1 MTSGEGGRLRDLH
14 SHLIPGVDDGAPE
27 LDDAL
32 EGVARMIDAGIGA
45 IVTTPHLRGSLTR
58 DPAEMERVLA
68 VEDDAWTTLSEAVAE
83 RHPDLRLE
91 RGHEVRLDV
100 PDPDLSDP
108 RLRLA
113 GTSYALVEWA
123 RFRIPPASRAA
134 LEGLCE
140 EGVRPIL
147 AHPERYSELLEDPDL
162 VESWRSAGALFQV
175 NHGSLVGRYGADAR
189 RRAFALLERGWVDLL
204 SSDFHGHAAEPLP
217 VEEAREALE
226 HAGGEEA
233 FRLLT
238 EENPRRVLDDEE
250 LLPVPALVVE
260 RGLWGRLL
268 GLFGAEAS

>member
-123 RFRIPPASRAA
+123 RFRIPPASRDA

-204 SSDFHGHAAEPLP
+204 SSDFHGHTTEPLP

-238 EENPRRVLDDEE
+238 EENPRRVLDDDE
-250 LLPVPALVVE
+250 LLGVPALVVE

-268 GLFGAEAS
+268 GLFEGGS